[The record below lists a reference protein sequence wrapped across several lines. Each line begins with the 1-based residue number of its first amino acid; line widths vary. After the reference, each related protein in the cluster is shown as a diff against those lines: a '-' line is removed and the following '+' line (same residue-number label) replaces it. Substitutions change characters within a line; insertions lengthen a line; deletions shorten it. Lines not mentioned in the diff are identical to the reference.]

1 MSNKTQDQIKQTKQS
16 LDQSIIKSKTVASKP
31 VFFNLAN
38 AADQSRLDQ
47 LFADG
52 AIQHVVDDYE
62 EQHLELFGVKNPTLV
77 YTPDF
82 KTKFATYYKDL
93 KQKTAGASANQ
104 VAAGAADSDDLL
116 WLHGTWVFF
125 PWSSKL
131 VHILPEDDFQLVRT
145 ARNKNLINAAEQEK
159 FYNSTVGIAGL
170 SVGSSV
176 AYAIVLQGGAKHLK
190 LADMDKLALS
200 NTNRI
205 LSGVDNLGVLKV
217 EMAARRI
224 YEINPYAEVEL
235 FPEGLQP
242 ANIDR
247 FFDGLDIVIDE
258 IDNLAVKYLIRQ
270 QAQKRKLAVVMAA
283 DNGDNAVVDIDRFD
297 LDPNTPFFHGR
308 MGTTETGGE
317 ITYDMLTKLDK
328 FGIGKM
334 ITKLVGPE
342 NVAQR
347 MQESLM
353 EMGKTIVSWPQLG
366 GAAMLNGAAVAY
378 CVRKILNDQPLEPDR
393 ALIFLDEKLIPD
405 YNSPA
410 EQKRRADIAAGFRK
424 IFGL

>member
-1 MSNKTQDQIKQTKQS
+1 MSNQTQQTKPTKQIKQL

-47 LFADG
+47 LFSSG
-52 AIQHVVDDYE
+52 TIQHVVDDYE
-62 EQHLELFGVKNPTLV
+62 EEQLELFGVKNPTLV

-82 KTKFATYYKDL
+82 KAKFAAYYKDL
-93 KQKTAGASANQ
+93 ETKDNGSRT
-104 VAAGAADSDDLL
+104 L
-116 WLHGTWVFF
+116 WLHGNWVFF

-145 ARNKNLINAAEQEK
+145 ARNKNLINAAEQDK

-190 LADMDKLALS
+190 LADMDRLALS

-224 YEINPYAEVEL
+224 YEMNPYAEVEL

-258 IDNLAVKYLIRQ
+258 IDNLAVKYLIRVE
-270 QAQKRKLAVVMAA
+270 AKKRKLAVVMAA

-297 LDPNTPFFHGR
+297 LDPNLPFFHGR
-308 MGTTETGGE
+308 MGTTGPGGE
-317 ITYDMLTKLDK
+317 ISYDMLTKLDK

-334 ITKLVGPE
+334 ITKHVGAE
-342 NVAQR
+342 NVTQR

-366 GAAMLNGAAVAY
+366 GAAMINGAAVAY
-378 CVRKILNDQPLEPDR
+378 CVRKILNGQPLESNR

-410 EQKRRADIAAGFRK
+410 EQKRRADVAAGFRK